1 MDAITRLTTELE
13 AAGSQV
19 VVLGGVPDPHAVV
32 PTCLSSNI
40 SSVPA
45 CTPDRATA
53 VNAAGVAG
61 ERQATEAGGGTYAD
75 LNQLFC
81 TDAEC
86 PLIVGNQLVFRD
98 DNHITYG
105 YATFLQPVMG
115 ALIERELART

>member
-1 MDAITRLTTELE
+1 
-13 AAGSQV
+13 
-19 VVLGGVPDPHAVV
+19 
-32 PTCLSSNI
+32 
-40 SSVPA
+40 
-45 CTPDRATA
+45 